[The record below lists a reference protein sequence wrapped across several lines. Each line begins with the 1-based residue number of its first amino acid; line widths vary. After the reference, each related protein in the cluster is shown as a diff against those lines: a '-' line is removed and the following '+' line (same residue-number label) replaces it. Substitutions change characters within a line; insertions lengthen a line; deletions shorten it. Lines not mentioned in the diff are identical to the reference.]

1 MMLIP
6 QGTQTKLSQIAFK
19 TKVVITAVLFYFG
32 FFFFQNGSKVFC
44 GISYSPLSKLL
55 VSGSTDRHVRL
66 WDPRMT
72 GKSGRKGKY
81 FN

>member
-32 FFFFQNGSKVFC
+32 FFFFFRMDQRYFAAFLTLLYQNFWFLEALIDMSDS
-44 GISYSPLSKLL
+44 GILE
-55 VSGSTDRHVRL
+55 
-66 WDPRMT
+66 
-72 GKSGRKGKY
+72 
-81 FN
+81 